1 MKHVFYVRSLE
12 LGLPPQKDNKYHSL
26 QLLSI
31 GFVTSRVPP
40 PSVRW
45 PPRWAVRMFYQG
57 RAAGSDSGSGPAGPA
72 GNAAVAG
79 PARSRLE
86 RGRCRPR
93 ARGAAARRPRP
104 AAAAAPGL
112 GGAWRPHVPSLARSL
127 PPSPPASPPPPRR
140 RSAVVKP
147 HCLCRGGRGVAQPRE
162 PSAEPAAGRRRAP
175 RLTNAPRPAAA
186 AAPHPAPGDR
196 RGQRGPRS
204 ARSAARGCRTRGQ
217 AAAPAGPPP
226 LTRPSVGRSGGA
238 GGLSAA
244 PRRLPQREYGRVGGG
259 GRRAGAAGPGAGGS
273 RRSGTGERHGGKEQS
288 GLGTAACGGGAA
300 AGGRGGEASAAVWGR
315 EGGRR
320 WSCFVSR
327 HICGP
332 SIFAAGRE

>member
-1 MKHVFYVRSLE
+1 M
-12 LGLPPQKDNKYHSL
+12 LGLGP
-26 QLLSI
+26 
-31 GFVTSRVPP
+31 
-40 PSVRW
+40 
-45 PPRWAVRMFYQG
+45 G
-57 RAAGSDSGSGPAGPA
+57 RSGRDRGGRGASAFPARARPVPAGGA
-72 GNAAVAG
+72 
-79 PARSRLE
+79 
-86 RGRCRPR
+86 
-93 ARGAAARRPRP
+93 GAAARRPRP
-104 AAAAAPGL
+104 AAAGAAGL

-147 HCLCRGGRGVAQPRE
+147 HCLCRGGRGAAQPRE

-244 PRRLPQREYGRVGGG
+244 PRRLPQREYGRVGCGD
-259 GRRAGAAGPGAGGS
+259 GRARVAGPGAGGS
-273 RRSGTGERHGGKEQS
+273 RRGGTAERRGGRSRADWARPPAGEGSGGRAERRGERG
-288 GLGTAACGGGAA
+288 GLGEGGRAPLELFCQPPYLWA
-300 AGGRGGEASAAVWGR
+300 EYFRGGEGVTVGKGWR
-315 EGGRR
+315 
-320 WSCFVSR
+320 
-327 HICGP
+327 
-332 SIFAAGRE
+332 